1 MDELEIDREL
11 LVAAFMAE
19 AEEILGRM
27 ERSLVALEQAPGD
40 AELLAALFRDA
51 HTLKGGA
58 GMVAFD
64 GVRDL
69 AHDLEGLLD
78 RLRARTLEVSAG
90 LVSLLLESVDV
101 LRSALSDAA
110 GGEPGTSAAI
120 AAFRRRLADAGA
132 AAGAAADSP
141 QAPAAPADPAAAP
154 AQAQIRTLR
163 VEVGKLDR
171 MMNLSGELTTA
182 WGRITD
188 LLERASGPGVEAA
201 LAAQRDTERLQ
212 LDLQE
217 LIMAARMVPLGPVF
231 RQHGRTV
238 RDLARRRGKLARLAL
253 EGEGAEVDT
262 AVVEHVRDPLLH
274 MIHNAVDHGI
284 ETPEVRRARGKD
296 PQGTVTLRAAREAG
310 SMVIQVVD
318 DGAGLDRRRIAE
330 LAAARGLCDDTEQV
344 TEEEAARL
352 VFEPGLTTAAK
363 VTETSGRGVGLDVVL
378 RNVEALR
385 GSVTIES
392 AEGQGTSVTLRV
404 PLTLAVIQGFRVGVG
419 GETYVLPL
427 DAVVECLELPAEET
441 ATFAPWGV
449 AGLRGKPL
457 PYLRLR
463 HHLGVEAPRPRRE
476 NVVVVRHGPHT
487 AGLAVDTLHG
497 EGSTVVKP
505 LGAPLQAVPG
515 VSGSS
520 ILGNGRVALILDVAG
535 LLRETLRRAAARGAA

>member
-27 ERSLVALEQAPGD
+27 ERSLVALEEAPGD
-40 AELLAALFRDA
+40 GELLAALFRDA

-69 AHDLEGLLD
+69 AHDLEELLD

-90 LVSLLLESVDV
+90 LVSLLLDSVDV
-101 LRSALSDAA
+101 LRAALADAA
-110 GGEPGTSAAI
+110 GGERGTTAAV

-132 AAGAAADSP
+132 AASATGPA
-141 QAPAAPADPAAAP
+141 QASATPAAAP
-154 AQAQIRTLR
+154 ARAPVRTLR

-171 MMNLSGELTTA
+171 MLNLSGELTTA
-182 WGRITD
+182 WGRLTD
-188 LLERASGPGVEAA
+188 LLERASGPGVEEA

-217 LIMAARMVPLGPVF
+217 LIMAARMVPIGPVF

-238 RDLARRRGKLARLAL
+238 RDLARRRGKLARLVL
-253 EGEGAEVDT
+253 EGEGVEVDT
-262 AVVEHVRDPLLH
+262 AVMEHVRDPLLH

-284 ETPEVRRARGKD
+284 EAPEVRRARGKD
-296 PQGTVTLRAAREAG
+296 PQGTLVLRATREAG

-330 LAAARGLCDDTEQV
+330 LAAARGLCEAAERV

-352 VFEPGLTTAAK
+352 VFEPGLTTAAA
-363 VTETSGRGVGLDVVL
+363 VTETSGRGVGMDVVL

-385 GSVTIES
+385 GSVAIES
-392 AEGQGTSVTLRV
+392 AAGQGTTVTVRV

-441 ATFAPWGV
+441 AAFALWGV

-463 HHLGVEAPRPRRE
+463 HHLGVEGPRPRRE
-476 NVVVVRHGPHT
+476 NVVVVRHGAQT

-535 LLRETLRRAAARGAA
+535 LLRETLRRASERGAA